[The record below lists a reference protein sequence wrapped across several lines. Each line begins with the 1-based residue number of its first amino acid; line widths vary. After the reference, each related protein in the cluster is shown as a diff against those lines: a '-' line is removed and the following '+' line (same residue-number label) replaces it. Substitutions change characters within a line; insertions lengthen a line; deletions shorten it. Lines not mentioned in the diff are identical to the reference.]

1 MSFSLRFAYGGGLH
15 NLELTGRGLPRK
27 PVPEKVRTVAQSPGP
42 PALPKLGL
50 LTMRRNSP
58 AVPLHGTRVEVLRGE
73 LAAPWRIAFL
83 IFRKLSNFEQS
94 PGIPPV

>member
-1 MSFSLRFAYGGGLH
+1 LSVVFSTLYVWGGLR

-50 LTMRRNSP
+50 LIMRRNGS
-58 AVPLHGTRVEVLRGE
+58 AVPLHGTRVEVLRGV
-73 LAAPWRIAFL
+73 I
-83 IFRKLSNFEQS
+83 SC
-94 PGIPPV
+94 PGAYRLLYSET